1 MALEKER
8 GISVTSSVMQFPYR
22 DCVMNLLDTPGHA
35 DFSEDTYRTLTAV
48 DSCLMVIDAARGVEE
63 RTIKLME
70 VCRLRDTPIITFVN
84 KLDREGREPV
94 ELLDEIES
102 VLGVACAPVSWPIGM
117 GQRLKG
123 IVDLVSGKVR
133 LFGARHGERAEAGD
147 LLDGLD
153 DPRLLEHVDASDL
166 AALREEIEL
175 VQGACAPFDLELYR
189 AGQQTP
195 VFFGSA
201 IHNFGVQE
209 LLDAVV
215 AYAPPPAARAAQE
228 RTVAPDEPAFSGFV
242 FKIQAN
248 MDPAHRDR
256 VAFFRICSGVYERG
270 IRARHVRLGR
280 DQQLAN
286 ATVFMAGEREGAE
299 RAVAGDIIG
308 IHNHG
313 TVRIGDTFTQGESLR
328 YTGIPDFAPE
338 LFRRAQLRDPLRSKA
353 LLKGLEQLSEE
364 GATQLFRPLGNND
377 LILGAVGVLQFEV
390 AAYRLK
396 YEYGV
401 EASFEPV
408 NVVTCRWVHGDDPK
422 KLDEFQRRAE
432 ANLALDGNG
441 ELVYLA
447 PTRVNLGLTEE
458 RWPELRFLATRE
470 H

>member
-1 MALEKER
+1 M
-8 GISVTSSVMQFPYR
+8 
-22 DCVMNLLDTPGHA
+22 
-35 DFSEDTYRTLTAV
+35 
-48 DSCLMVIDAARGVEE
+48 
-63 RTIKLME
+63 
-70 VCRLRDTPIITFVN
+70 
-84 KLDREGREPV
+84 
-94 ELLDEIES
+94 
-102 VLGVACAPVSWPIGM
+102 
-117 GQRLKG
+117 
-123 IVDLVSGKVR
+123 
-133 LFGARHGERAEAGD
+133 
-147 LLDGLD
+147 
-153 DPRLLEHVDASDL
+153 
-166 AALREEIEL
+166 
-175 VQGACAPFDLELYR
+175 
-189 AGQQTP
+189 
-195 VFFGSA
+195 
-201 IHNFGVQE
+201 
-209 LLDAVV
+209 
-215 AYAPPPAARAAQE
+215 
-228 RTVAPDEPAFSGFV
+228 APDEPAFSGFV

-396 YEYGV
+396 HEYGV

-458 RWPELRFLATRE
+458 RWPDLRFLATRE

>member
-1 MALEKER
+1 
-8 GISVTSSVMQFPYR
+8 
-22 DCVMNLLDTPGHA
+22 
-35 DFSEDTYRTLTAV
+35 
-48 DSCLMVIDAARGVEE
+48 
-63 RTIKLME
+63 